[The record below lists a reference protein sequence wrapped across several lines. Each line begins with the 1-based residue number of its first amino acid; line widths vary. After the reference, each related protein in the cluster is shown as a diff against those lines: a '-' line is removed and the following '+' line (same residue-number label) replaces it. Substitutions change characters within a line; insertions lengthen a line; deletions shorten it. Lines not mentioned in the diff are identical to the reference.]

1 MVTAELTPVAGIPL
15 DVVELRLKRRE
26 SAWTQMVTTAHSIGA
41 VSEPEVVLAALAHR
55 ERWGSTA
62 LGKGCALAGIRS
74 FGVRRSHLVLGRSER
89 GVDWGA
95 GDDDHGPGD
104 HPRFGYCFQH
114 VSQHRLDQLP
124 AQVRVHRAGKPLFGA
139 GEALG
144 GYHRDCLQVRFIRKS
159 ASCLLLV
166 RPARPRHGSP
176 CCASGSWSK
185 TT

>member
-95 GDDDHGPGD
+95 GDDDLVHLAVLALSPHAMPD
-104 HPRFGYCFQH
+104 
-114 VSQHRLDQLP
+114 STWLDELARL
-124 AQVRVHRAGKPLFGA
+124 AQSLRLQKVRAKLV
-139 GEALG
+139 EADAAHALALLEG
-144 GYHRDCLQVRFIRKS
+144 RS
-159 ASCLLLV
+159 A
-166 RPARPRHGSP
+166 
-176 CCASGSWSK
+176 
-185 TT
+185 